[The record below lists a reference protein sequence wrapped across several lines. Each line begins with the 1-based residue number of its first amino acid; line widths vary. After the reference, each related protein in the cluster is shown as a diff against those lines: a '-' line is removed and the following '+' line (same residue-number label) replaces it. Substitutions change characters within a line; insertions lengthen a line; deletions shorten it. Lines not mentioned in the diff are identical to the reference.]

1 MKSLFIFTANILNHT
16 NNYVRYITGTQEK
29 NDGACIGV
37 GLVAIIMGIYMYTR
51 SEKPREEFESVTGTI
66 TYLDESYGRYHNAK
80 TRYLKVDGYEKVF
93 SIFIGHE
100 PGDFSPKSEQVDK
113 LAVGDVVTVYHSG
126 TPMQRNTDPELDKG
140 IQFLEK
146 DGVLYY
152 EKGNKDKY
160 FAYIFIPLGL
170 VIALLSF
177 FRARKLKEQ
186 K

>member
-1 MKSLFIFTANILNHT
+1 MKSTL
-16 NNYVRYITGTQEK
+16 QERK
-29 NDGACIGV
+29 KKIMGRGIGV
-37 GLVAIIMGIYMYTR
+37 GLIAIIMGIYMYSR

-66 TYLDESYGRYHNAK
+66 TYLDKSYGPYKKPK
-80 TRYLKVDGYEKVF
+80 TRYLKVEGHDEVF
-93 SIFIGHE
+93 SIFVGHD

-126 TPMQRNTDPELDKG
+126 TPLQRNTDPELDKG

-170 VIALLSF
+170 LIALLSF
-177 FRARKLKEQ
+177 FKARKLKTVG
-186 K
+186 